1 MVIGKRHP
9 GETPVALWVASVSP
23 GIENEEGGVG
33 FTKDVHRDSGNN
45 IVSPQAGK
53 RRFATLNSVYLPV
66 APSKF
71 VVNSGIL
78 IVAEGK

>member
-9 GETPVALWVASVSP
+9 GETPVALWVPSVSP

-33 FTKDVHRDSGNN
+33 FTKDVHGDSGNN

-53 RRFATLNSVYLPV
+53 HCSATLHSVYLSV
-66 APSKF
+66 TPSKF

>member
-9 GETPVALWVASVSP
+9 SETPVALWVPSVSP

-33 FTKDVHRDSGNN
+33 FTKDVHGDSENN

-53 RRFATLNSVYLPV
+53 RRSDRLHSVYLPV

-78 IVAEGK
+78 TVAEGK